1 MNTLRYLDYYAKTIT
16 FTLDDF
22 VYFVSYTTDDNMT
35 IVLQL
40 SSVVT
45 AICSADFSDV
55 TERVR
60 GRVGQCL
67 L

>member
-1 MNTLRYLDYYAKTIT
+1 MRKQSLLLSMTLRILYP
-16 FTLDDF
+16 
-22 VYFVSYTTDDNMT
+22 TDDNMT

-40 SSVVT
+40 STVVT
-45 AICSADFSDV
+45 AICSADISDV
-55 TERVR
+55 TESVR